1 MRGNGETTEFRPD
14 IEGLR
19 GISILLVILFHAGFP
34 WATGGFIG
42 VDVFFVISGFLI
54 TGKLWRESQ
63 GAGGLNITSFY
74 AWRIRRLLPAALVAV
89 GLITLVGLLLAAPL
103 NRSEM
108 AADGAASAL
117 SLANMRFIGSV
128 DYFAPTSSPSPFLH
142 FWSLSVEEQFY
153 LVWPALILLLTWGG
167 GGQRRVIAALLAAVL
182 ASFALS
188 LWLTDASPA
197 RAFYLLPTR
206 VWQLGAGGLLA
217 LLLVAGTSRRAG
229 LIAWLGLG
237 TTLIASV
244 VFTAEMP
251 YPGLAAV
258 LPTLGAAALLYGG
271 GAPGGPLRALT
282 SAPLRFL
289 GKISYSLYLW
299 HWPLL
304 VLPVLWLER
313 ALSPIEVTA
322 AVAASIGV
330 AWLSWRFVEQPFRY
344 GAASRRATSWSAI
357 RIGVAGMLVVALFTQ
372 GFSAGLAAASS
383 TPQVS
388 PAPSV
393 SPSGSPSGSPA
404 ASPAP
409 SDGPILLPADLT
421 PSLSAARKDE
431 ERLRGDGCLAF
442 ERVTAPPDCVYG
454 IKGSGVTIALVGDS
468 HAAHWFPAIEAIA
481 LERGWRLVTFVK
493 VSCSFTTL
501 AQRNLALKRAY
512 RECTEFNE
520 ATVARLN
527 QLKPA
532 LTIIVNRRTFRPID
546 EGITPALAGAAFG
559 EMVARLPGATAILV
573 DTPDPGRD
581 VPACLSKHPSDIRAC
596 LFTQDGADNREI
608 GVAERVAAE
617 ASGARLIDLTT
628 RICAAWPCSP
638 ITKSVLIY
646 RDEHHMTET
655 FSRSLATPLGVE
667 IAKLLPR

>member
-1 MRGNGETTEFRPD
+1 MQGNGSAAEFRSD

-19 GISILLVILFHAGFP
+19 GISILLVLLFHAGLP
-34 WATGGFIG
+34 WTPGGFIG

-63 GAGGLNITSFY
+63 AAGGLDITRFY

-89 GLITLVGLLLAAPL
+89 GLITLIGLLLAAPL

-167 GGQRRVIAALLAAVL
+167 GGRRRVIAALLAAVL

-229 LIAWLGLG
+229 LIAWLGLAAI
-237 TTLIASV
+237 LFASV
-244 VFTAEMP
+244 VLTPEMP
-251 YPGLAAV
+251 YPGLAA
-258 LPTLGAAALLYGG
+258 LPPTLGAVALLYGG
-271 GAPGGPLRALT
+271 AAPSGPLRVLT

-313 ALSPIEVTA
+313 ALSPIEVAA
-322 AVAASIGV
+322 AVAASIAV

-344 GAASRRATSWSAI
+344 GAASRSATSWSAI
-357 RIGVAGMLVVALFTQ
+357 RIGVAGILVVTLFTQ
-372 GFSAGLAAASS
+372 GFSAGLAAANS
-383 TPQVS
+383 TPQV
-388 PAPSV
+388 PPTPSV
-393 SPSGSPSGSPA
+393 SPSGSPA
-404 ASPAP
+404 TSPAP
-409 SDGPILLPADLT
+409 SDGPIALPADLT
-421 PSLSAARKDE
+421 PSLAAARDDE

-442 ERVTAPPDCVYG
+442 ERVTTPPNCVYG
-454 IKGSGVTIALVGDS
+454 VKESAITIALVGDS
-468 HAAHWFPAIEAIA
+468 HASHWFPAIEAIA

-512 RECTEFNE
+512 RECTAFNE

-527 QLKPA
+527 QIKPA
-532 LTIIVNRRTFRPID
+532 LTIIVNRRTFRPIN

-559 EMVARLPGATAILV
+559 EMAARLPGATAILV

-596 LFTQDGADNREI
+596 LFTQDDADNREI

-617 ASGARLIDLTT
+617 VSGAQLIDLT
-628 RICAAWPCSP
+628 RSICAAWPCSP
-638 ITKSVLIY
+638 IAKSMLIY
-646 RDEHHMTET
+646 RDEDHMTET
-655 FSRSLATPLGVE
+655 FSRSLAAPLGVE